1 MGSAGARRGT
11 YIVPLAQV
19 EIDGVRGAGLE
30 ALAVGSVL
38 RLLGDPIRLGGAP
51 EGEIFDIFDGGGE
64 LRARA
69 RRSAVRFFGPLL
81 GNRSRGV
88 TEASGDS
95 MQPLRGLVLT
105 DGRAN
110 YPLGV
115 IETERRGVV
124 LAFPAGLPPLT
135 VDLFVSDQSAE
146 ALPADPPGARGG
158 VICFTGGT
166 LIATPD
172 GPRPV
177 EAIRPGDRIS
187 TRDDSAQEVLWTGSR
202 RMSGARLYAMPHLR
216 PVRIRAGAMGEDRPE
231 FDLLVSPEHRMLV
244 RGARARALFS
254 EDEVLVAAR
263 DLIDGQ
269 RIVAETGFREVTYFH
284 LLTERHQVIWANGM
298 ETESFHPAAADLDLM
313 EPHQRAALFNT
324 LPDLERDRHLYGEY
338 ARRSLS
344 APEAAIM
351 RYEAA

>member
-1 MGSAGARRGT
+1 MGGAGVRRGT

-19 EIDGVRGAGLE
+19 EIDGVRGAAPE
-30 ALAVGSVL
+30 ELAVGSVL
-38 RLLGDPIRLGGAP
+38 RWGGDPIRLGGAP
-51 EGEIFDIFDGGGE
+51 EGEIFDMFDGGAE
-64 LRARA
+64 LRDRA
-69 RRSAVRFFGPLL
+69 RRSASRFFGSLL
-81 GNRSRGV
+81 GTRMDDPRDM
-88 TEASGDS
+88 SGTDLH
-95 MQPLRGLVLT
+95 PPRGLVLT
-105 DGRAN
+105 DGCVN
-110 YPLGV
+110 YPVGL
-115 IETERRGVV
+115 IETETRGVV
-124 LAFPAGLPPLT
+124 LAFPAGLPPRSA
-135 VDLFVSDQSAE
+135 DLFVTDQSAE
-146 ALPADPPGARGG
+146 AAPADPPGARGG
-158 VICFTGGT
+158 VICFAGGT

-172 GPRPV
+172 GPRPI
-177 EAIRPGDRIS
+177 EAIQPGDRIS
-187 TRDDSAQEVLWTGSR
+187 TRDDSAQDVLWTGSR

-231 FDLLVSPEHRMLV
+231 LDLLVSPEHRMLV
-244 RGARARALFS
+244 RGARARELFS

-313 EPHQRAALFNT
+313 EPAQRAALFST
-324 LPDLERDRHLYGEY
+324 LPDLERDRHLYGAY

-351 RYEAA
+351 QYEAA